1 MRNSMRFFLLAM
13 TALLTISV
21 IAAETPPI
29 VDAARHQDTVMLKQL
44 LNAGSDPDTRQADG
58 ATALHWAVYHEN
70 IDAVASLIEADSNVN
85 AVNRLGASPLYLAA
99 KNGSANLI
107 ELLLEA
113 GANPNASMPM
123 GETPIMTAARSGTA
137 QGVQLLVEAGADV
150 NTAEQSREQ
159 TALMW
164 ATAQGHV
171 EVARL
176 LVNAG
181 ADLEARSK
189 LRSRLMYADRSNGG
203 AFDQGIMEQL
213 GGFTAL
219 LFAARSGDIE
229 MARLLLDSEADIEA
243 VAGNETSALVIATH
257 SGHQGLAKLL
267 LESGANA
274 NTIGA
279 GYTALHAAILR
290 GDLDTVN
297 ALLAHGSDPNARLLR
312 PNPVQRASEDW
323 SLKGPKVSATP
334 YWLAASFREADIMR
348 ALVEG
353 GADPSATN
361 EGRLSIPRNR
371 EDRESYTPKV
381 VSGFESSVQA
391 AIRGDSTRSRYY
403 VQPNPD
409 PAGEKQLALAAVIAA
424 AEHGVDLNHRDFS
437 ESTALHDAAA
447 RKLPNIVR
455 ELAQRGAD
463 VNAINARGRT
473 PLDMAVAAESQDNFF
488 DFNVSVPGPTT
499 SEVLKEFA
507 AVRSEH

>member
-1 MRNSMRFFLLAM
+1 MIKRLRLFVLAM
-13 TALLTISV
+13 TALLTVSV
-21 IAAETPPI
+21 IAAETPPL
-29 VDAARHQDTVMLKQL
+29 VDAARHQDTVMLQLL
-44 LNAGSDPDTRQADG
+44 LNADANPDSRQADG
-58 ATALHWAVYHEN
+58 ATALHWAVYHAN
-70 IDAVASLIEADSNVN
+70 VDIVASLIEADANVN

-99 KNGSANLI
+99 KNGNANLI

-113 GANPNASMPM
+113 DANPNIAMPM

-150 NTAEQSREQ
+150 NVAEQSRAQ

-219 LFAARSGDIE
+219 LFAARSGDVA
-229 MARLLLDSEADIEA
+229 MARLLLDSEADIET

-257 SGHQGLAKLL
+257 SGHPGLAELL
-267 LESGANA
+267 LERGANA

-290 GDLDTVN
+290 GDLETVN
-297 ALLAHGSDPNARLLR
+297 ALLAHGADPEARLLR

-323 SLKGPKVSATP
+323 SLKGPMVGATP

-353 GADPSATN
+353 RADPTATN
-361 EGRLSIPRNR
+361 KGRLSIPRNR
-371 EDRESYTPKV
+371 EDREFYTAKV
-381 VSGFESSVQA
+381 VSGFESSLQA

-409 PAGEKQLALAAVIAA
+409 PAGERRLALDAVLAAV
-424 AEHGVDLNHRDFS
+424 EHGVDLNHRDFS

-447 RKLPNIVR
+447 RKLPNIIR
-455 ELAQRGAD
+455 ELAERGAD
-463 VNAINARGRT
+463 VHALNARGQT
-473 PLDMAVAAESQDNFF
+473 PLDLAIAAESRVNFF
-488 DFNVSVPGPTT
+488 DFSVSTPGPSA
-499 SEVLKEFA
+499 SEVLLEFSA
-507 AVRSEH
+507 AQSER